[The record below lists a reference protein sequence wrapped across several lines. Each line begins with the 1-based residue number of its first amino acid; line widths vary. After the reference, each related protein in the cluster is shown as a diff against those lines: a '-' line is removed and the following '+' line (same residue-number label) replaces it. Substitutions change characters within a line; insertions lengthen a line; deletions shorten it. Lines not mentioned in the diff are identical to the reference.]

1 MDRRYRETAGASRAA
16 SARSEALARA
26 KLARARIDA
35 RSARGRG
42 NEDGPKSADPFGG
55 ATAFRLRAAQEASRG
70 QVFREEGSGV
80 LGARPSLDEARRRDT
95 PDGYRGL
102 LPGLG

>member
-26 KLARARIDA
+26 MLARARIDA
-35 RSARGRG
+35 RSARARG
-42 NEDGPKSADPFGG
+42 NQQGPQSADPFGG
-55 ATAFRLRAAQEASRG
+55 ATAFRLRAAQESSRG
-70 QVFREEGSGV
+70 QVFREQGSGV
-80 LGARPSLDEARRRDT
+80 FGARQSLREARRRDE

-102 LPGLG
+102 LPGLD